1 MVEAMVLQFLFK
13 CFIKYLLKQ
22 NKFDDDMMAL
32 IFNTHKIDFGMN
44 IVQLI
49 VEEFPIH

>member
-1 MVEAMVLQFLFK
+1 MVETMVLQFLFK

-32 IFNTHKIDFGMN
+32 IFNTHIDFGVN

-49 VEEFPIH
+49 VEECPIQ